1 MALEALP
8 NNSNEL
14 FNFVMIYDTISA
26 TPINNNNTYQI
37 SSPTTTTTTTT
48 NSTTNNWLPPPPPP
62 SQGIISTN
70 TSSLLV
76 TRNCEK
82 AIEEEDDD
90 DDDGDGD
97 NKELGQGQGHN
108 NGDRMMMMMMRTR
121 ARRRFQEQEQ
131 EQEQERRNNNLGG
144 VVRKKRKRKPRVC
157 KNKEEAETQRMTHI
171 AVERNRRKQMN
182 EHLAVLRSLMP
193 DSYVQRG
200 DQASIV
206 GGAIEFVKELEHLL
220 QSLEAQKL
228 QAMNTN
234 SNNNNNNNN
243 SGEEPMVD
251 NANAN
256 ANDKDN
262 DNDDHDHDDKD
273 DEMVAH
279 HHHHHQ
285 RAAPFA
291 QFFVYPQYTWSQI
304 SNKYTSKTKAA
315 IADIE
320 VTLIET
326 HASLRIFTRRSPRQ
340 LSNLIAG
347 FQSLHLTVLHLN
359 LTTLNPFVLYSLSLK
374 VEEGCLLSSVDD
386 IAAAV
391 HHMLTIII
399 EEETTMPMCC

>member
-70 TSSLLV
+70 TSTLV
-76 TRNCEK
+76 VTQNCEK
-82 AIEEEDDD
+82 GMEED

-108 NGDRMMMMMMRTR
+108 NGDRMMMMMMMRTR

-193 DSYVQRG
+193 DSYVQR
-200 DQASIV
+200 
-206 GGAIEFVKELEHLL
+206 
-220 QSLEAQKL
+220 
-228 QAMNTN
+228 
-234 SNNNNNNNN
+234 
-243 SGEEPMVD
+243 
-251 NANAN
+251 
-256 ANDKDN
+256 
-262 DNDDHDHDDKD
+262 
-273 DEMVAH
+273 
-279 HHHHHQ
+279 
-285 RAAPFA
+285 
-291 QFFVYPQYTWSQI
+291 
-304 SNKYTSKTKAA
+304 AA

-399 EEETTMPMCC
+399 EEETTMPMCR